1 MGSSCS
7 KSDTPKKLGPI
18 IICQSISKFLD
29 INKKKHKN
37 VIEKGPLFCVYSHDK
52 KQEDSLPNSS
62 LKIRDEDGNEA
73 ELYFETDAIFLNS
86 SNGENERIFYDEIKR
101 YKIIQIPGYN
111 DDFIELVI
119 SSIIGNRAY
128 FFIPQRYKNIINKIL
143 TELT

>member
-29 INKKKHKN
+29 INKEKHKN

-73 ELYFETDAIFLNS
+73 ELYFETDAIFLILQ
-86 SNGENERIFYDEIKR
+86 E
-101 YKIIQIPGYN
+101 
-111 DDFIELVI
+111 
-119 SSIIGNRAY
+119 Y
-128 FFIPQRYKNIINKIL
+128 FMMKLKDIRSFKSLDTMMIL
-143 TELT
+143 LSL